1 MPTVVLVGT
10 LDTKGQEYQ
19 FVKDCLLDSG
29 VDVLVIDIGV
39 LGEACFEP
47 DVSAAD
53 VAESVGWKLED
64 LRFTREGTDTRKVAL
79 DVMADGLGVQL
90 KRLYDEGKCH
100 AVLGMGGSGGSTTI
114 SKGMRSL
121 PLGVPKL
128 LVSTMMA
135 GNVESYV
142 SNRDLTMMYSVTD
155 IAGLNRFSRLILANA
170 AHAAAGLAQ
179 GLDKSMAFATSG
191 SKPLVA
197 LSMFGI
203 TTPGVL
209 RMRDRLEAAGFETV
223 VFHATGSGG
232 KSMEDLIRG
241 GMIDG
246 LIDATLAELCDEL
259 LGGIFSAGPT
269 RLTAAGEMGIPQVVI
284 PGAIEV
290 LNFGPRNSVPEKF
303 DVPERKLIVHN
314 DNVCAVRALDDELVE
329 LANRMTSRLSGAT
342 GPTAVVLPLKGLD
355 RYGEPDGPWD
365 DPERDAILFET
376 IEQNLNPSIPLHK
389 LDFHINEPEFADA
402 VVDLFL
408 SLWEERSKGGGSQ

>member
-1 MPTVVLVGT
+1 MV
-10 LDTKGQEYQ
+10 
-19 FVKDCLLDSG
+19 F
-29 VDVLVIDIGV
+29 
-39 LGEACFEP
+39 GEACFEP

-232 KSMEDLIRG
+232 KSMEDPIRG

-259 LGGIFSAGPT
+259 LRRHLQCWTDPPHRS
-269 RLTAAGEMGIPQVVI
+269 REMGIPQVVI

-314 DNVCAVRALDDELVE
+314 DNVCAMLLDD
-329 LANRMTSRLSGAT
+329 NWLSWL
-342 GPTAVVLPLKGLD
+342 TA
-355 RYGEPDGPWD
+355 
-365 DPERDAILFET
+365 
-376 IEQNLNPSIPLHK
+376 
-389 LDFHINEPEFADA
+389 
-402 VVDLFL
+402 
-408 SLWEERSKGGGSQ
+408 